1 MSNPPSLRAR
11 WLPAVKRTRL
21 VGPSCRRMLTEI
33 GEHHMTEAGRV
44 AVTQERLA
52 ATLGLSVVR
61 VKHLFREARTAQ
73 FLDLVQTGYRGYP
86 TIHHAMIPAA
96 ARTEDRLDRRS
107 TPNPQSRTR
116 RGVDTRPPI
125 SGKGVDVTDPL
136 SPPKSARKGVDTR
149 PPTARVK
156 ERQTPTTPAP
166 LRESRAEQS
175 GGAPPPAPP
184 GSASGGRAD
193 EEQDASFLI
202 IAPRAEREA
211 QGSGGREAPGYP
223 SRTRAPRSGPRR
235 RSRPGGGVGGGGA
248 RPRPVHPKS
257 RELGTCTW
265 HPDQRIG
272 SCRVC
277 MKASADLRKR
287 RPDVFCTKFHPA
299 IRLDDNGHCLGLCLR
314 GPLHA
319 ARRGGD
325 RVTRR
330 RRLDPDE
337 PSPAPQ
343 PLPDVTEE
351 ERPVPE
357 KADNPVAR
365 PWPGC

>member
-1 MSNPPSLRAR
+1 MSNRPSLRAR
-11 WLPAVKRTRL
+11 WLLAVKRTRL

-107 TPNPQSRTR
+107 TSDPLSRAR
-116 RGVDTRPPI
+116 KGVDPRPPI

-136 SPPKSARKGVDTR
+136 SPPESARKGVDTR

-184 GSASGGRAD
+184 SPASLRSSGGAD
-193 EEQDASFLI
+193 EKQYPFFLRRS
-202 IAPRAEREA
+202 PERSEWA
-211 QGSGGREAPGYP
+211 RGSGGQA
-223 SRTRAPRSGPRR
+223 APRLRR
-235 RSRPGGGVGGGGA
+235 PSARPVNPTHDGTRGRVGGVGGVGGGNAERDRQKAIDDLALRIVEATKDAADPPSPDFPHRWATCLIDNRHCGGCHPIFRT
-248 RPRPVHPKS
+248 RP
-257 RELGTCTW
+257 
-265 HPDQRIG
+265 DG
-272 SCRVC
+272 SCC
-277 MKASADLRKR
+277 D
-287 RPDVFCTKFHPA
+287 CHPA
-299 IRLDDNGHCLGLCLR
+299 W
-314 GPLHA
+314 A
-319 ARRGGD
+319 
-325 RVTRR
+325 
-330 RRLDPDE
+330 
-337 PSPAPQ
+337 APQ
-343 PLPDVTEE
+343 GG
-351 ERPVPE
+351 R
-357 KADNPVAR
+357 
-365 PWPGC
+365 

>member
-1 MSNPPSLRAR
+1 MSNCLSLRAR

-61 VKHLFREARTAQ
+61 VKHLFREARTAR

-107 TPNPQSRTR
+107 TPDPLSRAR
-116 RGVDTRPPI
+116 KGVDTRPPI
-125 SGKGVDVTDPL
+125 LGKGVDVTDPL
-136 SPPKSARKGVDTR
+136 SPPESARKGVDTR

-193 EEQDASFLI
+193 EEQDLSFLI
-202 IAPRAEREA
+202 VAPRAERGA
-211 QGSGGREAPGYP
+211 QGSGGAEPPGYP
-223 SRTRAPRSGPRR
+223 AARAPR
-235 RSRPGGGVGGGGA
+235 
-248 RPRPVHPKS
+248 
-257 RELGTCTW
+257 
-265 HPDQRIG
+265 
-272 SCRVC
+272 
-277 MKASADLRKR
+277 
-287 RPDVFCTKFHPA
+287 
-299 IRLDDNGHCLGLCLR
+299 
-314 GPLHA
+314 
-319 ARRGGD
+319 
-325 RVTRR
+325 
-330 RRLDPDE
+330 DPDHDGGRARE
-337 PSPAPQ
+337 GVWGEGVLGRDRFIPSAASSAPAPSTRTSG
-343 PLPDVTEE
+343 LGH
-351 ERPVPE
+351 
-357 KADNPVAR
+357 A
-365 PWPGC
+365 GCA

>member
-1 MSNPPSLRAR
+1 MSNRPSLRAR

-33 GEHHMTEAGRV
+33 GEHHMTEAGRA

-61 VKHLFREARTAQ
+61 VKHLFREARTAR

-107 TPNPQSRTR
+107 TPDPLSRAR
-116 RGVDTRPPI
+116 
-125 SGKGVDVTDPL
+125 KGVDVTDPL
-136 SPPKSARKGVDTR
+136 SPPESARKGVDTR

-156 ERQTPTTPAP
+156 ERKTPTTPAP
-166 LRESRAEQS
+166 LRESRVEHS

-193 EEQDASFLI
+193 EEQDSSFLI
-202 IAPRAEREA
+202 VAPRAERGA
-211 QGSGGREAPGYP
+211 RGSGGRG
-223 SRTRAPRSGPRR
+223 APRLPKPHA
-235 RSRPGGGVGGGGA
+235 RPDPDHDGGRAREGGVGGGGA
-248 RPRPVHPKS
+248 RPRPVHPKR

-265 HPDQRIG
+265 HPDQRTG
-272 SCRVC
+272 SCGVC

-287 RPDVFCTKFHPA
+287 RPDVFCTQFHPA
-299 IRLDDNGHCLGLCLR
+299 IRLDDNGRCLGCAYEGR
-314 GPLHA
+314 YTP
-319 ARRGGD
+319 
-325 RVTRR
+325 
-330 RRLDPDE
+330 
-337 PSPAPQ
+337 
-343 PLPDVTEE
+343 PDVEVT
-351 ERPVPE
+351 
-357 KADNPVAR
+357 
-365 PWPGC
+365 G